1 MLAAAILAIWWAQAE
16 PAPTEAPAPSAAP
29 LVVAPP
35 PAPPPPPF
43 DKQASVFAG
52 VSRRLGPE
60 GHSVG
65 PLNGPSLGGDFAR
78 RYLTFA
84 GLDFDLGLTFLY
96 DQFEDGALAA
106 TSVSQTSFTIT
117 QTVGWRWRRLRPFVQ
132 VGGGFTIAYL
142 TVPTGSL
149 DAEQPLARGT
159 VGLDV
164 DITRGI
170 GITLRAAYTLLF
182 TRPTLTTTPTADSTA
197 GSMTYSALGDLFD
210 ADLGVVFQF

>member
-1 MLAAAILAIWWAQAE
+1 MLAAAILATWWAQAE
-16 PAPTEAPAPSAAP
+16 PAPTGTTPAAAP
-29 LVVAPP
+29 FVATP

-60 GHSVG
+60 GQRVA
-65 PLNGPSLGGDFAR
+65 PVNGFSIGGDFAR

-132 VGGGFTIAYL
+132 VGGGFTVAYL
-142 TVPTGSL
+142 AVPTGSL
-149 DAEQPLARGT
+149 DAEQPLGRGT

-164 DITRGI
+164 DIARGI
-170 GITLRAAYTLLF
+170 GVTLRAAYTLLF
-182 TRPTLTTTPTADSTA
+182 TRPTLTTDATETSPA
-197 GSMTYSALGDLFD
+197 MTYSALGDLFD